1 MSHYYRF
8 FSLLPFVFLLLFLP
22 GCGPK
27 GPKVHRVE
35 GIVTLD
41 GKPIEGANVS
51 FVPKQ
56 AVTNPDDLS
65 GPLLAGGATNADGKY
80 TLSTTRGS
88 AIGGG
93 TTIGEYQVSI
103 VKKSISNP
111 LSGPLAPGQRYI
123 PQYEYEVPRVFED
136 STKSNISVEVVKGK
150 NVFNFALKSDGTC
163 EVTK

>member
-1 MSHYYRF
+1 MYHSYRF
-8 FSLLPFVFLLLFLP
+8 FSLLPFVFLLFLS

-27 GPKVHRVE
+27 GPKVHQVE

-41 GKPIEGANVS
+41 GTPVEGANVS
-51 FVPKQ
+51 FVPIR
-56 AVTNPDDLS
+56 ASDPNDLS
-65 GPLLAGGATNADGKY
+65 GPLLAGGATDAAGKY
-80 TLSTTRGS
+80 TLSTSRGS

-93 TTIGEYQVSI
+93 TTMGEYNVSI
-103 VKKSISNP
+103 VKKSMANA
-111 LSGPLAPGQRYI
+111 LSGPLAPGQRFV
-123 PQYEYEVPRVFED
+123 PQFHYDVPRAFED